1 MSIPSFTAT
10 ASSMISVY
18 IFFFFLVTTSDASF
32 VDKFGANERLSA
44 PRITQ
49 SPSNRF
55 AVSSNFAFTT
65 QKPLNLLANYT
76 RRRISKKLELAN
88 VIISGNITIH
98 SENNTFQLGFFSPHE
113 SSKWYLG
120 IWYSS
125 IPTPTYVWVANRET
139 PITKP
144 ASCTLQ
150 ITETG
155 KLAIMESPNSVIWQS
170 TNNERATDFRFLD
183 NGNLVLLSATGATLW
198 QSFNYPTDTWLPGMN
213 ITKEQSLTSW
223 RSLADPSPGLYSLR
237 LNPREYNEIELVH
250 NKSVSYWSTGN
261 WTGAKFARVPEMTIE
276 YIYKFHFANPFTPAA
291 SFWYTE
297 IAKDRALSPPLTRF
311 QVDVDGRFKQYTWS
325 PQTENWSKFWSQPDN
340 WCKVDRLCG
349 DLGFCESSS
358 TSPKPCSCLPG
369 FRPVSDYDWEFGD
382 YSGGCVRENGNSCN
396 ETDGFMEVG
405 VMEYEGAVL
414 ISFSGSISF
423 CERSCLGNCSCIGL
437 LHDERTNLCKNL
449 YGTLLNLRNLGF
461 NTAYQD
467 VLFVRV
473 PEQGTVKKNESKS
486 VLLIVIILG
495 SIAIFVLA
503 IGVLLT
509 LQMRRKSKRRTEDGG
524 FPMLN
529 LKVFSY
535 KELYAAT
542 RGFSDKLGHG
552 GFGAVFQG
560 RRNVEAPASAGGGNG
575 GEESKKGEI
584 WFFPPYAAQQI
595 IEGNVAA
602 VVDYRLGSA
611 YKIEE
616 AKRVA
621 LVAIWCIQDNEDMR
635 PAMGMV
641 VNMLEGVV
649 EVPSP
654 PAPKLL
660 QALISGESYH
670 GIRIDSG
677 NDISMSGKCSD
688 DSMGV
693 SSCGSQLSPANANFT
708 SRIPSVALK

>member
-423 CERSCLGNCSCIGL
+423 
-437 LHDERTNLCKNL
+437 
-449 YGTLLNLRNLGF
+449 LREI
-461 NTAYQD
+461 
-467 VLFVRV
+467 LFGV

-529 LKVFSY
+529 LK
-535 KELYAAT
+535 
-542 RGFSDKLGHG
+542 
-552 GFGAVFQG
+552 
-560 RRNVEAPASAGGGNG
+560 
-575 GEESKKGEI
+575 
-584 WFFPPYAAQQI
+584 
-595 IEGNVAA
+595 
-602 VVDYRLGSA
+602 
-611 YKIEE
+611 
-616 AKRVA
+616 
-621 LVAIWCIQDNEDMR
+621 DNEDMR

-649 EVPSP
+649 EVHSP

-677 NDISMSGKCSD
+677 NGISMSALIIHN
-688 DSMGV
+688 GV
-693 SSCGSQLSPANANFT
+693 PYLFITIFKWGFAGAAAAYDVPAWGISLAQVVYVVGWSKDGWNDLSWLAFKDIWGFVRLSIA
-708 SRIPSVALK
+708 SAE